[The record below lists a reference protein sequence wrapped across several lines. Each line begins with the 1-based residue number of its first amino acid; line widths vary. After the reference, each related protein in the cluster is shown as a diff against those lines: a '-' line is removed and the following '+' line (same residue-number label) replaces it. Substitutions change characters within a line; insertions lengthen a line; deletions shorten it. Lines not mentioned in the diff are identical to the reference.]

1 MKRSMRPSCWQGMN
15 TQPGPVFQKIPV
27 KCPVPYLTWL
37 FFLFTATSPVSGF
50 TRCIRLQTGQ
60 CTDLIEDVVI
70 LLLDLVG
77 SIALDAIASSR
88 AAINKSGH
96 SVLLASLSK
105 TFLIQINAALAVCSP
120 RRQHPGPQ
128 AGTLAY
134 GTPAIAEGHI
144 LDICLSVPKLAA
156 RLS

>member
-15 TQPGPVFQKIPV
+15 TQPGPVFQKSPV

-37 FFLFTATSPVSGF
+37 FFLFTRNLACERVHQVYSLADGAMH
-50 TRCIRLQTGQ
+50 RL
-60 CTDLIEDVVI
+60 EDVVI